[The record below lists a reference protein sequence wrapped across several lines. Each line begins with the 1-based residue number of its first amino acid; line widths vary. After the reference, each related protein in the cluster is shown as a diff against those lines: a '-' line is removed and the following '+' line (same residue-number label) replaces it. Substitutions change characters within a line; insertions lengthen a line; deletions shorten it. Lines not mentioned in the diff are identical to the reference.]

1 MDVLSVPSKA
11 LGKKRST
18 GPRGVSIHALKAA
31 LKKNAGVYSLAAREL
46 WLDRTSVRQRVE
58 RHPELQQL
66 IRDIDQ
72 EMGDA
77 AEAVVKNDIIK
88 GDVKTAKWY
97 LQLKHRDRGYRTQT
111 ELTGADGAPLQL
123 APTVNINVNY
133 VGSEKPDVEVL

>member
-1 MDVLSVPSKA
+1 MPPKA
-11 LGKKRST
+11 LGKKRAT
-18 GPRGVSIHALKAA
+18 GPKGVSIHALKAA

-46 WLDRTSVRQRVE
+46 GLDRTSVRQRVE
-58 RHPELQQL
+58 RHPDLQQL

-97 LQLKHRDRGYRTQT
+97 LQLKHRDRGYKTQT

-123 APTVNINVNY
+123 APSVAITVNYIA
-133 VGSEKPDVEVL
+133 GETKDEVI